1 MKEKLTVEKIEQEY
15 SKWKSAAKFDLFFK
29 LLLCLFCFT
38 AFGVFGFII
47 LPLSVNNFLIAFL
60 LVVFIILVLFFIYI
74 FLEETINNI
83 KTLRKIKLRIN
94 QLQTGD
100 FALEKDVLQQKVLKN
115 NVATG
120 ILENSTDVL
129 FLTEQEF
136 NEVDSGSIVYRVKFA
151 DAENKSVY
159 GPYYFDFEYDVSAVL
174 T

>member
-1 MKEKLTVEKIEQEY
+1 MKEKLTVDMITQLYKELRA
-15 SKWKSAAKFDLFFK
+15 SVKFNLFFN
-29 LLLCLFCFT
+29 LFLYIVVLGLEIASITLIFPVTNIIIGVLLC
-38 AFGVFGFII
+38 
-47 LPLSVNNFLIAFL
+47 FLIFAIIGSAFL
-60 LVVFIILVLFFIYI
+60 IIK
-74 FLEETINNI
+74 ETINNI

-115 NVATG
+115 NRATG

-151 DAENKSVY
+151 DTENKSVY
-159 GPYYFDFEYDVSAVL
+159 GPYYFNFLYNVSALL

>member
-15 SKWKSAAKFDLFFK
+15 SKWKSATKFDLFFE
-29 LLLCLFCFT
+29 LFLYLFCFT
-38 AFGVFGFII
+38 GFCVCIFII
-47 LPLSVNNFLIAFL
+47 LPVNNSLITFL
-60 LVVFIILVLFFIYI
+60 LVLFIILVFFSVYI
-74 FLEETINNI
+74 FVKDTINNI

-100 FALEKDVLQQKVLKN
+100 FTLEKDVLQQKVLKN

-151 DAENKSVY
+151 DIENKSVY